1 VVARSEAAVERMTTK
16 PGVIA
21 SALVGV
27 LLLAF
32 AVSVDFPKANGDR
45 FKGDEST
52 YYMLGHSLARDFD
65 FQYERKDLIRVWE
78 EFSGPEG
85 VFLKT
90 GKDIEIRG
98 SSAFPFF
105 ERLKREDPERET
117 RLYFSKSY
125 IYPLV
130 AAPFIAVFG
139 TNGFLVLHAI
149 LIALD
154 LLVVYLFVLAV
165 TKSNWVS
172 VPMAAAFLATSVV
185 PVYFVWLMPEL
196 FNFSLVL
203 YAVFFWV
210 YKEVAAPAFAQPSPT
225 ASADKPTPTDASIGR
240 NAPIAP
246 ILLGSASDYIA
257 AFFIGLATFSKP
269 PHLLVLGPMVLLAVS
284 RRQWARAASVIAICG
299 AVTAALFA
307 LNAAVTGEFNYQGG
321 DRKTFYSS
329 RGFPFAN
336 SWETFD
342 NIGSVHGREDLM
354 IGDVLVNTHSAAV
367 LRHNLWYFLVGRNAG
382 LLPYFFPGIV
392 AVILFLLSRQKQR
405 WQWLSLATIVGVIV
419 FHVFVWPF
427 TWNGGGGPVG
437 SRYFLPFYALFL
449 VLIPATI
456 GLGSAIAAF
465 VVGAL
470 FTAPLVLNPF
480 YASLRPGDHT
490 KSGALRL
497 LPTELTLLHDLPV
510 AQDRDRMR
518 RTIGPPD
525 PNGQAMAYFV
535 DDNAFFPEEKPPVS
549 KDWWFWTK
557 GNATAEIVLRGPVA
571 SLGNND
577 WQTKAIT
584 GLTLEVL
591 NGGASNHVTVATDND
606 SETFPM
612 TPGEL
617 RVVTLT
623 VPAGVPFRREIQP
636 TSYLYNLSVTT
647 TAGFVPFLEV
657 PCEAPR
663 KCGSTDSRF
672 LGAMIHVIP
681 EYTDADITRG
691 WVPPGGAAVPQKGD
705 ASGVLDTR

>member
-1 VVARSEAAVERMTTK
+1 MTPR
-16 PGVIA
+16 PGYIA
-21 SALVGV
+21 SALVAI

-32 AVSVDFPKANGDR
+32 ALSVNFPKANGDR

-98 SSAFPFF
+98 SSGFPFF
-105 ERLKREDPERET
+105 KWLKREDPQRET

-130 AAPFIAVFG
+130 AAPFIALFG

-149 LIALD
+149 LIGFD
-154 LLVVYLFVLAV
+154 LLVIYLFVLAT
-165 TKSNWVS
+165 TKSNWVALPMS
-172 VPMAAAFLATSVV
+172 VAFLATSLV

-203 YAVFFWV
+203 YAVCFWA
-210 YKEVAAPAFAQPSPT
+210 YKEVAPVAPV
-225 ASADKPTPTDASIGR
+225 
-240 NAPIAP
+240 APVAH
-246 ILLGSASDYIA
+246 ILTSSSSDYIA
-257 AFFIGLATFSKP
+257 ALLLGIATFSKP
-269 PHLLVLGPMVLLAVS
+269 SHVIVLGPMVLLAIS
-284 RRQWARAASVIAICG
+284 RRQWKRAANVIVLCG

-307 LNAAVTGEFNYQGG
+307 LNAAITGEFNYQGG
-321 DRKTFYSS
+321 DRKTFYSYT
-329 RGFPFAN
+329 GFPFAN
-336 SWETFD
+336 TWETFD
-342 NIGSVHGREDLM
+342 NIGPVRGREDLM
-354 IGDVLVNTHSAAV
+354 VGDVLVNTHSWTV

-382 LLPYFFPGIV
+382 LLPYFFPGLV
-392 AVILFLLSRQKQR
+392 AVALFLFSKPKQL
-405 WQWLSLATIVGVIV
+405 WQWLALATIAGLIV
-419 FHVFVWPF
+419 LHVFVWPF

-449 VLIPATI
+449 VLIPATA
-456 GLGSAIAAF
+456 GVGAAIVAF
-465 VVGAL
+465 LIGAL
-470 FTAPLVLNPF
+470 FTAQLVLNPF

-490 KSGALRL
+490 KSGALRM

-518 RTIGPPD
+518 RRVGPPD
-525 PNGQAMAYFV
+525 PNGQALAYFV
-535 DDNAFFPEEKPPVS
+535 DDNAFFPEETPPQS
-549 KDWWFWTK
+549 NDWWFWTK
-557 GNATAEIVLRGPVA
+557 GNTRSEIVLRGPVT
-571 SLGNND
+571 SLGSNN

-584 GLTLEVL
+584 RLTVEVR
-591 NGGASNHVTVATDND
+591 NGGAHNRLTVATD
-606 SETFPM
+606 SESQTFSL

-617 RVVTLT
+617 RVVTLA
-623 VPAGVPFRREIQP
+623 VPSGVPFRREIQP

-647 TAGFVPFLEV
+647 TAGFVPFLET
-657 PCEAPR
+657 PCEAPG
-663 KCGSTDSRF
+663 KCPSNDPRF
-672 LGAMIHVIP
+672 LGAMIHVVP

-691 WVPPGGAAVPQKGD
+691 WVPPGGAVVPTKGD
-705 ASGVLDTR
+705 AGGVLDTR